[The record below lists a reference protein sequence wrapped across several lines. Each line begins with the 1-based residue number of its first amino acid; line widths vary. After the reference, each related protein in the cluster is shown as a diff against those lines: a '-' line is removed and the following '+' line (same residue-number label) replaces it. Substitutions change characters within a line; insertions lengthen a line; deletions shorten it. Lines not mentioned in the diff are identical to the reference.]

1 VKTDAWD
8 LEYTGDD
15 GMSMNKT
22 EMGFNKSVWVI
33 EEIDG

>member
-1 VKTDAWD
+1 MKTDAWD
-8 LEYTGDD
+8 LEYTGGD

-22 EMGFNKSVWVI
+22 EMGFNKSVRVI

>member
-8 LEYTGDD
+8 LEYSGDD

-22 EMGFNKSVWVI
+22 EMGFNKKCL
-33 EEIDG
+33 GY